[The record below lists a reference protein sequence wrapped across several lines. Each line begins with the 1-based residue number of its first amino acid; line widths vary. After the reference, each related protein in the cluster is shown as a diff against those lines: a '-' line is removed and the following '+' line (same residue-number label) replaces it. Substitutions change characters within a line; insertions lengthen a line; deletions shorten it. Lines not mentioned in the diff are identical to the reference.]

1 MLRKTVGYCLQTLI
15 IKCIKLKQKKCVNTF
30 IRMKLYLILVNN
42 QIIQSFTM
50 QEMSMRL
57 IKFNMK
63 QKVLLLLDFVD

>member
-30 IRMKLYLILVNN
+30 IRIKLYLILVNN

-50 QEMSMRL
+50 QET
-57 IKFNMK
+57 
-63 QKVLLLLDFVD
+63 KVL